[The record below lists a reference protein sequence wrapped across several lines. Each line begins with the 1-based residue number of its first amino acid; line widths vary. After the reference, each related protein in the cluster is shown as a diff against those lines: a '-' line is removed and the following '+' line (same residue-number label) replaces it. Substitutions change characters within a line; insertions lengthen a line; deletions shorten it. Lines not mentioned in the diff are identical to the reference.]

1 MPSMSASIQNVK
13 SNFSPLNTDP
23 FDRQDDEGAS
33 SGTLCDHR
41 QILGVD
47 SAEAGVMGIAGD
59 AQVFVRLLL
68 AEWTTIHMAEFGRAN
83 LKGHLVINN

>member
-1 MPSMSASIQNVK
+1 MQHAQCKVK
-13 SNFSPLNTDP
+13 FQPLNTNP
-23 FDRQDDEGAS
+23 FDRQDDKGAS
-33 SGTLCDHR
+33 SSTLCDHR

-47 SAEAGVMGIAGD
+47 GAEARVVGIAGD

-68 AEWTTIHMAEFGRAN
+68 AEWTTVHMAEFGRAN